1 MTAAIEAALFLL
13 AGIALALVVTNMLGR
28 NAPRPPAAGAAVVQL
43 VRTART
49 ADGREETR
57 LTVNDQVIVAASNDG
72 IRLAEYADEVEQLEA
87 VAARLARALDGNV
100 QFVRLSAGAEMAEGI
115 AMRTLPRTT
124 DEEAE
129 ERSPRRPR
137 HTDTGAS

>member
-1 MTAAIEAALFLL
+1 MTVAIESVLFLL
-13 AGIALALVVTNMLGR
+13 AGIALAIVVTRVLSRGME
-28 NAPRPPAAGAAVVQL
+28 PPPATGAAAVQL

-72 IRLAEYADEVEQLEA
+72 VRLAEYADEVE
-87 VAARLARALDGNV
+87 
-100 QFVRLSAGAEMAEGI
+100 FVRLSAGAEMAEGI

-129 ERSPRRPR
+129 DRSSRRPR
-137 HTDTGAS
+137 HTNTGAS

>member
-1 MTAAIEAALFLL
+1 MTVAIESVLFLL
-13 AGIALALVVTNMLGR
+13 AGIALAIVVTRVLSRGME
-28 NAPRPPAAGAAVVQL
+28 PPPATGAAAVQL

-72 IRLAEYADEVEQLEA
+72 VRLAEYADEVEQLEA
-87 VAARLARALDGNV
+87 VAARLARALGSSV

-129 ERSPRRPR
+129 DRSSRRPR
-137 HTDTGAS
+137 HTNTGAS

>member
-1 MTAAIEAALFLL
+1 MTVAIESVLLLL
-13 AGIALALVVTNMLGR
+13 AGISLAIFVSRALSRGTGP
-28 NAPRPPAAGAAVVQL
+28 APADGAPAVQL

-49 ADGREETR
+49 AEGLEETR
-57 LTVNDQVIVAASNDG
+57 LAVNDQVIVAASNDG

-87 VAARLARALDGNV
+87 VAARLARALGSTV
-100 QFVRLSAGAEMAEGI
+100 QFVRLNAGAEMAEGI

-124 DEEAE
+124 DEEAD

-137 HTDTGAS
+137 HTDTGAG